1 MLFVGTFARR
11 GTSSG
16 SKDDVC
22 SIVHRLVQ
30 WWDADKTHW
39 RRAQDERP
47 FPSIA
52 AGLGKQLS
60 DLVRTLAAIVLRFP
74 DSVDDEGTRSSVT
87 RVAEECDAYRVPALQ
102 LEIACA
108 YVFASSRIPV
118 LRRVEDA
125 MASSR
130 TDSVINALE
139 AMDMV
144 SRHGASRSDN
154 GDLMQLLR
162 AAGQMIRWRRDT
174 APWATLS
181 AVGDVVTKHPWTFV
195 DDVESN
201 VLAGLGH
208 LVIETAVGGEN
219 GVGINGNRSPQNV
232 SRKLIV
238 RRAAAK
244 FAHRLFEHYRARG
257 DATPATV
264 EAWEKVCRSDSEFL
278 EIKNE
283 WFAP

>member
-1 MLFVGTFARR
+1 MVQGRR
-11 GTSSG
+11 LPPI
-16 SKDDVC
+16 

-30 WWDADKTHW
+30 WWDADKAHW
-39 RRAQDERP
+39 RRVRDKKP

-52 AGLGKQLS
+52 ADLGTQLS
-60 DLVRTLAAIVLRFP
+60 NLVRTLAVMVVRCS
-74 DSVDDEGTRSSVT
+74 DSVNDERTRSEVT
-87 RVAEECDAYRVPALQ
+87 RVAEECCADKVPALQ

-108 YVFASSRIPV
+108 YVFASSRDSV
-118 LRRVEDA
+118 LHRVEDA

-130 TDSVINALE
+130 TESVIDALE

-144 SRHGASRSDN
+144 SHHGASRSDN

-174 APWATLS
+174 ALWATLS
-181 AVGDVVTKHPWTFV
+181 AVGEVVNKHPWTFV
-195 DDVESN
+195 DEVESY

-208 LVIETAVGGEN
+208 LVIETAVGGKN
-219 GVGINGNRSPQNV
+219 GVGIDGNRGPQDV

-244 FAHRLFEHYRARG
+244 LAHGPRWTPQNRPFRAWRLRLVEFYLVASVVRKSDWIFVRQLRG
-257 DATPATV
+257 PHVRTWP
-264 EAWEKVCRSDSEFL
+264 
-278 EIKNE
+278 
-283 WFAP
+283 